1 LAAPGKGFAARRL
14 GPRNARSRG
23 GTCLATSFCRHH
35 PTHQPKLKEHE
46 MRKHAPALI
55 ITALFAFAS
64 SSALAMGDRHKEK
77 KATTDKA
84 TSTQSTPSS
93 SSGYSTPGTPSS
105 VNSTTSSAA
114 PDTTR
119 QMAKNDPKCDEA
131 KYASRSAMPKECF
144 EKPGVGAT
152 PSNKVPAQS
161 GSSASGSSSSSS
173 SSK

>member
-1 LAAPGKGFAARRL
+1 
-14 GPRNARSRG
+14 
-23 GTCLATSFCRHH
+23 
-35 PTHQPKLKEHE
+35 

-55 ITALFAFAS
+55 VTALFALTS
-64 SSALAMGDRHKEK
+64 GSAFAMGDRNKEK
-77 KATTDKA
+77 KTTNNTPATGQSKPASDY
-84 TSTQSTPSS
+84 STPSS
-93 SSGYSTPGTPSS
+93 SSTPSS

-114 PDTTR
+114 PDTSK

-161 GSSASGSSSSSS
+161 GSSASGASDSGASSSSSGASSSSSS
-173 SSK
+173 TK